1 MTILVSKP
9 LFKHPTKVNGT
20 ERKFFDYLGDDYR
33 VDLKAGY
40 LYRPKAALNH

>member
-20 ERKFFDYLGDDYR
+20 ERKFFDYLGRRLSY
-33 VDLKAGY
+33 G
-40 LYRPKAALNH
+40 P